1 MLDLDYTKEFV
12 AKYEETKEIRTQD
25 AQRLNPDYL
34 KALINETQEY
44 LTHFYPRNVIGKSIF
59 R

>member
-1 MLDLDYTKEFV
+1 MRTKD
-12 AKYEETKEIRTQD
+12 AK
-25 AQRLNPDYL
+25 RLNPDYL

-44 LTHFYPRNVIGKSIF
+44 LTHFYPRNVIGKSMF